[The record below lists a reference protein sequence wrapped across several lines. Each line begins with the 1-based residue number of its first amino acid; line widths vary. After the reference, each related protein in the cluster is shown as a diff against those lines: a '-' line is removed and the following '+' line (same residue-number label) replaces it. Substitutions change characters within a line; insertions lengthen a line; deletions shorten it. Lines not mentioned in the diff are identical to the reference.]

1 VTTGQ
6 GVFTYTVEGRRQAGD
21 PFPQPLAS
29 GAGRLTLVG
38 AVGDGRFGALSPTGA
53 IYVDA
58 RLSGTAQPSPP
69 GRPAAVPTAEQ
80 AMQGDPSALLGV
92 AVSLPLLILAI
103 LFVAW
108 AGSRWGGWQTWVVGA
123 PVVLAALW
131 AVSQSAVQLLP
142 NLL

>member
-1 VTTGQ
+1 
-6 GVFTYTVEGRRQAGD
+6 
-21 PFPQPLAS
+21 
-29 GAGRLTLVG
+29 
-38 AVGDGRFGALSPTGA
+38 
-53 IYVDA
+53 
-58 RLSGTAQPSPP
+58 
-69 GRPAAVPTAEQ
+69 
-80 AMQGDPSALLGV
+80 MQGDPSALLGV